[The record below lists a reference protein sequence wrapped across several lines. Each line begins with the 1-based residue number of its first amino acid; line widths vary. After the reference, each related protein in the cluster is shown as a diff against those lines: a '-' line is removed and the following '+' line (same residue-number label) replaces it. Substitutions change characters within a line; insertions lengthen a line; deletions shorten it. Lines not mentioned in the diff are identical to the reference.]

1 MITTLVYSW
10 LAMIIWVSDLSVEKV
25 QKLESDRNNE
35 EIYTILVFRPGECK
49 LC

>member
-10 LAMIIWVSDLSVEKV
+10 LAMIIGVSDLSVEKV

-35 EIYTILVFRPGECK
+35 EIDTILVFRPGKCK